1 MSKNKIRHVMGLSGG
16 KDSSALAV
24 YIKKEMPEIF
34 DQMEFFFCDTHKELP
49 ETYEYLDRIEARL
62 GIKII
67 HLEDKRG
74 FDHWLHIY
82 GGYLPSSRM
91 RWCTKQLKLL
101 PFEQFVGDDEV
112 ITYVG
117 IRADEARDGY
127 KSRKD
132 NITARLPFKEAGL
145 NKNDIIKLL
154 EDSGLGMPSYYEW
167 RSRSGCF
174 FCFFQRKYE
183 WVMLAEKHPDLFEKA
198 VKYEQ
203 EHQDGRCY
211 TWNNDTT
218 LEDLLKRKEEIVA
231 NHQKFME
238 RESNNAPNKPLAEAL
253 ADVLDIENS
262 ELPCLEC
269 HL

>member
-1 MSKNKIRHVMGLSGG
+1 MGLSGG

-24 YIKKEMPEIF
+24 YVQREMPDIAEK
-34 DQMEFFFCDTHKELP
+34 MEYFFCDTHKELS
-49 ETYEYLDRIEARL
+49 ETYEYLERLEARL
-62 GIKII
+62 GIKIKR
-67 HLEDKRG
+67 LEDERG

-91 RWCTKQLKLL
+91 RWCTNKLKLL
-101 PFEQFVGDDEV
+101 PFEQFVGDDDV
-112 ITYVG
+112 IAYVG

-132 NITARLPFKEAGL
+132 NIEARFPFKEADL
-145 NKNDIIKLL
+145 VKEDIIRLL
-154 EDSGLGMPSYYEW
+154 ENNGLGMPSYYDW

-183 WVMLAEKHPDLFEKA
+183 WIMLSEKHPDLFERA
-198 VKYEQ
+198 VAYEQ
-203 EHQDGRCY
+203 EHKDGRSY
-211 TWNNDTT
+211 TWNDDAT
-218 LEDLLKRKEEIVA
+218 LEELIKKKDEIIA
-231 NHQKFME
+231 NHQQYME
-238 RESNNAPNKPLAEAL
+238 RERLNAPNKLLTEAL
-253 ADVLDIENS
+253 ADVLDIENC

>member
-1 MSKNKIRHVMGLSGG
+1 MSKNDVRHVMGLSGG

-24 YIKKEMPEIF
+24 YVQREMPEVAEK
-34 DQMEFFFCDTHKELP
+34 MEYFFCDTHKELP
-49 ETYEYLDRIEARL
+49 ETYEYLERLEARL
-62 GIKII
+62 GIKIKR
-67 HLEDKRG
+67 LEDERG

-101 PFEQFVGDDEV
+101 PFEQFVGDDDV

-132 NITARLPFKEAGL
+132 NIKARFPFKEAGL
-145 NKNDIIKLL
+145 VKEDIIRLL
-154 EDSGLGMPSYYEW
+154 EESGLGMPSYYDW

-183 WVMLAEKHPDLFEKA
+183 WVMLSEKHPDLFEKA
-198 VKYEQ
+198 IAYEQ
-203 EHQDGRCY
+203 EHNDGRTF
-211 TWNNDTT
+211 TWNDDTT
-218 LEDLLKRKEEIVA
+218 LEELLKRKEEVIA
-231 NHQKFME
+231 NHKKYME
-238 RESNNAPNKPLAEAL
+238 RERLNAPNKLLIEVL

>member
-1 MSKNKIRHVMGLSGG
+1 MPSKRLRHVMGLSGG

-24 YIKKEMPEIF
+24 YIQQEMPEIAEK
-34 DQMEFFFCDTHKELP
+34 MEYFFCDTHKELP
-49 ETYEYLDRIEARL
+49 ETYEYLERLEARL

-67 HLEDKRG
+67 RLEDKRG
-74 FDHWLHIY
+74 FDHWLQIY

-101 PFEQFVGDDEV
+101 PFEQFVGDDDV

-117 IRADEARDGY
+117 IRADEDREGY

-132 NITARLPFKEAGL
+132 NIKARFPFKEAGL
-145 NKNDIIKLL
+145 IKDDIIKIL
-154 EDSGLGMPSYYEW
+154 EDSGLGMPSYYKW

-183 WVMLAEKHPDLFEKA
+183 WVMLSEKHPDLFEKA
-198 VKYEQ
+198 KEYEQ
-203 EHQDGRCY
+203 DHTDGRNY
-211 TWNNDTT
+211 TWNDDIT
-218 LEDLLKRKEEIVA
+218 LDELIKRKDDIIK
-231 NHQKFME
+231 NHQKYME
-238 RESNNAPNKPLAEAL
+238 RELFNAPNKPLTEAL
-253 ADVLDIENS
+253 ADVLNIENS